1 MDLVLEVMESL
12 SIHWLF
18 PTINMNVL
26 SILNQLG
33 VTIGKWNELTS
44 SKNFEEFSF
53 GYMPPR
59 DSTLMYVASQKIA
72 KWLDVRDFFILQ
84 IDNSTSPMDDEV
96 NIFQTL
102 IVPCGGGFDISEQRS
117 YFFAKSDKAMD
128 VRGLLVLIVYFS
140 ILFSWHVHLISD
152 ASSNGSRIAIQDGVI
167 YFIGDGEAI
176 EKSKE
181 LISKKKKN
189 PLSI

>member
-18 PTINMNVL
+18 PIINMNVL

-33 VTIGKWNELTS
+33 VTIGTWNELVS
-44 SKNFEEFSF
+44 SKNDEEFSF
-53 GYMPPR
+53 GYMAPR
-59 DSTLMYVASQKIA
+59 DSTLMYVVSQKIA
-72 KWLDVRDFFILQ
+72 EWLDVQDFFILQ

-96 NIFQTL
+96 KIFQAL
-102 IVPCGGGFDISEQRS
+102 ITPCGEEFDISERKS
-117 YFFAKSDKAMD
+117 YFFARSDKAMD

-140 ILFSWHVHLISD
+140 ILFSWHVYLISD
-152 ASSNGSRIAIQDGVI
+152 TSSNGSRIAIQDGVI

-176 EKSKE
+176 GKSKE
-181 LISKKKKN
+181 LIAILEKN